1 MGALGRNE
9 FLCQHAHMLLLDD
22 SLYLNDKTVS
32 ILDMPMKT
40 DIEEELLY
48 VSIDGINA
56 LSSPFWTS

>member
-1 MGALGRNE
+1 MDALGRNE
-9 FLCQHAHMLLLDD
+9 FLCQDAHVLPLDD

-48 VSIDGINA
+48 ISIDTIKA